1 MVCKLTGIIEL
12 QDALKQIDEV
22 YGKGVLS
29 EIGINSLDNLVED
42 GNIKALSNVLKDELL
57 LISLRER
64 KKAEQEILLFK
75 MYKCLNERV
84 LDLLGDSFYEE
95 LLTELDVRS
104 SWKLTVSRMVRYR
117 DVKKREK
124 AMMTVLNSIN
134 FSLYEVDVR
143 KLQELFG
150 ASRDVRYKDAII
162 KVLSMCNKVKIA
174 NKLKGKGA

>member
-1 MVCKLTGIIEL
+1 MTDARELLNTIKYVRETYGNSVLTES
-12 QDALKQIDEV
+12 EV
-22 YGKGVLS
+22 NFLEVFTK
-29 EIGINSLDNLVED
+29 NDNL
-42 GNIKALSNVLKDELL
+42 KALSKWLKDEML
-57 LISLRER
+57 LISLREV

-95 LLTELDVRS
+95 LLNELDIRS

-124 AMMTVLNSIN
+124 AMMKVLNTIN

-162 KVLSMCNKVKIA
+162 KVLSMCNRLKVA
-174 NKLKGKGA
+174 NKLKEEIV

>member
-1 MVCKLTGIIEL
+1 MTDARELLNTIKYVRETYGNSVLTES
-12 QDALKQIDEV
+12 EV
-22 YGKGVLS
+22 NFLEVFTK
-29 EIGINSLDNLVED
+29 NDNL
-42 GNIKALSNVLKDELL
+42 KALSKWLKDEML
-57 LISLRER
+57 LISLREV

-95 LLTELDVRS
+95 LLNELDIRS

-124 AMMTVLNSIN
+124 AMMKVLNTIN

-162 KVLSMCNKVKIA
+162 KVLSMCNKLKVA
-174 NKLKGKGA
+174 NKLKEEIV

>member
-1 MVCKLTGIIEL
+1 MTGARELLNTIKYVRETYGNSVLTES
-12 QDALKQIDEV
+12 EV
-22 YGKGVLS
+22 NFLEVFTK
-29 EIGINSLDNLVED
+29 NDNT
-42 GNIKALSNVLKDELL
+42 KALSKWLKDEML
-57 LISLRER
+57 LISLREV

-95 LLTELDVRS
+95 LLNEIDIRS

-124 AMMTVLNSIN
+124 AMMKVLDTIN

-162 KVLSMCNKVKIA
+162 KVLSMCNKLKVA
-174 NKLKGKGA
+174 NKLKEEIV

>member
-1 MVCKLTGIIEL
+1 MTDARELLNTIKYVRETYGNSVLTES
-12 QDALKQIDEV
+12 EV
-22 YGKGVLS
+22 NFLEVFTK
-29 EIGINSLDNLVED
+29 NDNL
-42 GNIKALSNVLKDELL
+42 KALSKWLKDEML
-57 LISLRER
+57 LISLREV

-95 LLTELDVRS
+95 LLNELDVRS

-124 AMMTVLNSIN
+124 AMIKVLNTIN
-134 FSLYEVDVR
+134 FSLYEVDIR

-162 KVLSMCNKVKIA
+162 KVLSMCNKLKVA
-174 NKLKGKGA
+174 NKLKEEIV

>member
-1 MVCKLTGIIEL
+1 MTDARELLNTIKYVRETYGNSVLTES
-12 QDALKQIDEV
+12 EV
-22 YGKGVLS
+22 NFLEVFTK
-29 EIGINSLDNLVED
+29 N
-42 GNIKALSNVLKDELL
+42 GNPKALSKWLKDEML
-57 LISLRER
+57 LISLREV

-95 LLTELDVRS
+95 LLNELDIRS

-124 AMMTVLNSIN
+124 AMMKVLNTIN

-162 KVLSMCNKVKIA
+162 KVLSMCNKLKVA
-174 NKLKGKGA
+174 NKLKEEIV

>member
-1 MVCKLTGIIEL
+1 MTDARELLNTIKYVRETYGDSGLTEN
-12 QDALKQIDEV
+12 EV
-22 YGKGVLS
+22 NFLEVFTK
-29 EIGINSLDNLVED
+29 NDNL
-42 GNIKALSNVLKDELL
+42 KALSKWLKDEML
-57 LISLRER
+57 LISLREV
-64 KKAEQEILLFK
+64 KKAEQKMLLFK

-95 LLTELDVRS
+95 LLNELDVRS

-124 AMMTVLNSIN
+124 AMMQVLNTIN

-162 KVLSMCNKVKIA
+162 KVLTLCNKLIIA
-174 NKLKGKGA
+174 NRLKEEDV

>member
-1 MVCKLTGIIEL
+1 MTDARELLNTIKYVRETYGNSVLTES
-12 QDALKQIDEV
+12 EV
-22 YGKGVLS
+22 KILEVFTK
-29 EIGINSLDNLVED
+29 NDNT
-42 GNIKALSNVLKDELL
+42 KALSKWLKDELL
-57 LISLRER
+57 LISLREL

-95 LLTELDVRS
+95 LLNELDIRS

-124 AMMTVLNSIN
+124 AMMKVLNTIN

-162 KVLSMCNKVKIA
+162 KVLSMCNKLKVA
-174 NKLKGKGA
+174 NKLKEEIV

>member
-1 MVCKLTGIIEL
+1 MTDARELLNTIKYVRETYGNSVLTES
-12 QDALKQIDEV
+12 EV
-22 YGKGVLS
+22 KFLEVFTK
-29 EIGINSLDNLVED
+29 NDNA
-42 GNIKALSNVLKDELL
+42 KALSKWLKDELL
-57 LISLRER
+57 LISLSEL

-84 LDLLGDSFYEE
+84 LDILGDSFYEE
-95 LLTELDVRS
+95 LLNELDVRS

-124 AMMTVLNSIN
+124 AMMKVLNTIN

-162 KVLSMCNKVKIA
+162 KVLSMCNKLKVA
-174 NKLKGKGA
+174 NKLKEEVV

>member
-1 MVCKLTGIIEL
+1 MTDARELLNTIKYVRETYGNNVLTES
-12 QDALKQIDEV
+12 EV
-22 YGKGVLS
+22 KILEVFTK
-29 EIGINSLDNLVED
+29 NDNT
-42 GNIKALSNVLKDELL
+42 KALSKWLKDEML
-57 LISLRER
+57 LISLREV
-64 KKAEQEILLFK
+64 KKAEQAILLFK

-95 LLTELDVRS
+95 LLNELDVRS

-124 AMMTVLNSIN
+124 AMMQVLNTIN

-162 KVLSMCNKVKIA
+162 KVLTLCNKLIIA
-174 NKLKGKGA
+174 NRLKEEDV

>member
-1 MVCKLTGIIEL
+1 MTDARELLNTIKYVRETYGNNVLTES
-12 QDALKQIDEV
+12 EV
-22 YGKGVLS
+22 KFLEVFTK
-29 EIGINSLDNLVED
+29 NDNT
-42 GNIKALSNVLKDELL
+42 KALSKWLKDEML
-57 LISLRER
+57 LISLREV
-64 KKAEQEILLFK
+64 KKAEQEVLLFK

-84 LDLLGDSFYEE
+84 LDLLGNSFYEE
-95 LLTELDVRS
+95 LLNELGVRS

-124 AMMTVLNSIN
+124 AMMQVLNTIN

-162 KVLSMCNKVKIA
+162 KVLTLCNKLIIA
-174 NKLKGKGA
+174 NRLKEEGA

>member
-1 MVCKLTGIIEL
+1 MTDARELLNTIKYVRETYGNNVLTES
-12 QDALKQIDEV
+12 EV
-22 YGKGVLS
+22 NFLEVFTK
-29 EIGINSLDNLVED
+29 NDNA
-42 GNIKALSNVLKDELL
+42 KALSKWLKDELL
-57 LISLRER
+57 LISLREL

-84 LDLLGDSFYEE
+84 LDILGDSFYEE
-95 LLTELDVRS
+95 LLNELDVRS

-117 DVKKREK
+117 DIKKREK
-124 AMMTVLNSIN
+124 AMMKVLNTIN

-162 KVLSMCNKVKIA
+162 KMLSMCNKLIVA
-174 NKLKGKGA
+174 NKLKEEIV